1 MLGAGAAFYIAG
13 SLIRDSVGDVIRN
26 HYPLQEVYSYMGMI
40 ALPFVLIVI
49 LYTIS
54 FIVLV
59 LGTQL
64 SHRRAQ
70 RKQK

>member
-1 MLGAGAAFYIAG
+1 MAMV
-13 SLIRDSVGDVIRN
+13 S
-26 HYPLQEVYSYMGMI
+26 
-40 ALPFVLIVI
+40 LPFVLIVI